1 MQKMSKK
8 NINPRKGSTTGNFE
22 AHENDHKSWNRRD
35 FLQSTG
41 LFAAGLAATIN
52 GVPVYSMGSNV
63 ALSPLSM
70 VQTDR
75 TLVLI
80 QLRGGNDGLN
90 TVIDRFNSEYYNIR
104 PTIAINESNLW
115 ALDQKTGMSN
125 QMINL
130 QPMWEEDQMKIIQNV
145 GYPDPNYSHFR
156 SSDIWATA
164 SNSDEYKKEG
174 WIGRYIDHEMPAFGD
189 AQPTI
194 PPALQIGVQTDLVF
208 QGQNTN
214 LALAISSPNE
224 FYKLAVSGQLYDL
237 ASLDQTPAD
246 TSLAYVRQVANSA
259 FRYSQSISNAY
270 NKGRNEVNYP
280 DNNLA
285 QQLAIIA
292 KLIKGHLGTKVFMV
306 YIDGFDT
313 HANQNNSHPILLQ
326 RLATSISAFYKD
338 LAKQNMD
345 DKVLGMTFSEFG
357 RTIYENGSA
366 GTDHGTSAPILL
378 FGKGLG
384 KGIIGNAP
392 DLINTDQYGDPHFEI
407 DVRDVYASVLQNWFG
422 MPAEVSDFIIGKD
435 RTPITGLVPTQNP
448 PVGSEAFE
456 ALLGHKISTK
466 NSDILLLHYSTQHD
480 GPVIL
485 EILNKSGQVIRPLI
499 NEFKPKGSHILEV
512 HLKKYQLHPGYYQ
525 YRLKTAGKIYQRDLL
540 IL

>member
-1 MQKMSKK
+1 MNQKY
-8 NINPRKGSTTGNFE
+8 NDTRNGRTTENSE

-52 GVPVYSMGSNV
+52 GVPVYAMGSDLH
-63 ALSPLSM
+63 LSPLSKLE
-70 VQTDR
+70 TDR

-90 TVIDRFNSEYYNIR
+90 TVIDRFNSEYYKVR
-104 PTIAINESNLW
+104 PTLAITESNLW

-125 QMINL
+125 QMIDL
-130 QPMWEEDQMKIIQNV
+130 KPMWEEDKMKIIHNV

-164 SNSDEYKKEG
+164 SDSEEYKKNG
-174 WIGRYIDHEMPAFGD
+174 WIGRLIDYELPAFTE
-189 AQPTI
+189 AQPTV

-237 ASLDQTPAD
+237 ASLDQSPAD
-246 TSLAYVRQVANSA
+246 RSLAYVRQVANSA

-280 DNNLA
+280 DSNLA
-285 QQLAIIA
+285 QQLAIVA
-292 KLIKGHLGTKVFMV
+292 KLIKGQLGTKVFMV

-313 HANQNNSHPILLQ
+313 HANQNNSHPNLLL
-326 RLATSISAFYKD
+326 RLSSSISAFYKD
-338 LAKQNMD
+338 LAKQGID

-366 GTDHGTSAPILL
+366 GTDHGTGAPIML
-378 FGKGLG
+378 FGKGIGKDILG
-384 KGIIGNAP
+384 NPP
-392 DLINTDQYGDPHFEI
+392 DLINTDKYGDPIFET
-407 DVRDVYASVLQNWFG
+407 DFRDVYATVLQSWLG
-422 MPAEVSDFIIGKD
+422 MPSEVSDFIIGKD
-435 RTPITGLVPTQNP
+435 RTPIQGLVPVQNP

-456 ALLGHKISTK
+456 ALLGHKISSED
-466 NSDILLLHYSTQHD
+466 NNILQIHYSIQRE

-485 EILNKSGQVIRPLI
+485 DILDRSGQLIRSLVS
-499 NEFKPKGSHILEV
+499 EFRPKGSHTIDI
-512 HLKKYQLHPGYYQ
+512 HLKKYQLKTGSYQ
-525 YRLKTAGKIYQRDLL
+525 YRLKTGGKIYQRDLV
-540 IL
+540 II

>member
-1 MQKMSKK
+1 MSHQHQ
-8 NINPRKGSTTGNFE
+8 NNRKGRTIENTE
-22 AHENDHKSWNRRD
+22 AHANDHKTWNRRD

-41 LFAAGLAATIN
+41 IFAAGLAATVN
-52 GVPVYSMGSNV
+52 GVPLYAMGT
-63 ALSPLSM
+63 ADHFGPLSALE
-70 VQTDR
+70 TDR

-104 PTIAINESNLW
+104 PTLAIPESNLW

-125 QMINL
+125 QMIDL
-130 QPMWEEDQMKIIQNV
+130 KPMWEEDKMKIIHNV
-145 GYPDPNYSHFR
+145 GYPHPNYSHFR

-164 SNSDEYKKEG
+164 SDTDEYKKDG
-174 WIGRYIDHEMPAFGD
+174 WIGRYIDYDMPAFVD
-189 AQPTI
+189 AQPTV

-237 ASLDQTPAD
+237 SSLDQTPAD
-246 TSLAYVRQVANSA
+246 RSLAYIRQVANSA

-280 DNNLA
+280 DTNLA
-285 QQLAIIA
+285 QQLAIVA
-292 KLIKGHLGTKVFMV
+292 KLIKGRLGTKVFMV

-313 HANQNNSHPILLQ
+313 HANQNNNHPILLQ
-326 RLATSISAFYKD
+326 RISTAISAFYKD
-338 LAKQNMD
+338 LAKQSMD

-384 KGIIGNAP
+384 KGIVGNPP
-392 DLINTDQYGDPHFEI
+392 DLINTDQYGDPLFET
-407 DVRDVYASVLQNWFG
+407 DFRDVYASVLQNWLG
-422 MPAEVSDFIIGKD
+422 MSPEVSDYIIGND
-435 RTPITGLVPTQNP
+435 RTPIDGLVPVKNP
-448 PVGSEAFE
+448 PVGSEEFG
-456 ALLGHKISTK
+456 ALLGHKISADDK
-466 NSDILLLHYSTQHD
+466 DILQIYFSILQE

-485 EILNKSGQVIRPLI
+485 EILDRSGQVIRPLL
-499 NEFKPKGSHILEV
+499 NGFKLKGSHTLDI
-512 HLKKYQLHPGYYQ
+512 HLKKFQLHPGYYQ
-525 YRLKTAGKIYQRDLL
+525 YRLKTGGKVYQRDLVVL
-540 IL
+540 

>member
-1 MQKMSKK
+1 MSHQHQ
-8 NINPRKGSTTGNFE
+8 NNRKGRTTENTE
-22 AHENDHKSWNRRD
+22 AHANDHKSWNRRD

-41 LFAAGLAATIN
+41 IFAAGLAATVN
-52 GVPVYSMGSNV
+52 GVPLYAMGI
-63 ALSPLSM
+63 ADHFGPLSDLE
-70 VQTDR
+70 TDR
-75 TLVLI
+75 ALVLI

-104 PTIAINESNLW
+104 PTLAIAESNLW

-125 QMINL
+125 QMIDL
-130 QPMWEEDQMKIIQNV
+130 KPMWEEDKMKIIHNV
-145 GYPDPNYSHFR
+145 GYPHPNFSHFR

-164 SNSDEYKKEG
+164 SDTSEYKKDG
-174 WIGRYIDHEMPAFGD
+174 WIGRYIDYDMPAFVD
-189 AQPTI
+189 AQPTV

-224 FYKLAVSGQLYDL
+224 FYKLAVTGQLYDL
-237 ASLDQTPAD
+237 SLLDQTPAD
-246 TSLAYVRQVANSA
+246 RSLAYIRQVANSA

-280 DNNLA
+280 DTNLA
-285 QQLAIIA
+285 QQLAIVA
-292 KLIKGHLGTKVFMV
+292 KLIKGRLGTKVFMV

-313 HANQNNSHPILLQ
+313 HANQNNNHPILLQ
-326 RLATSISAFYKD
+326 RISTAISAFYKD
-338 LAKQNMD
+338 LAKQSMD

-384 KGIIGNAP
+384 KGIVGNPP
-392 DLINTDQYGDPHFEI
+392 DLINTDQYGDPYFET
-407 DVRDVYASVLQNWFG
+407 DFRDVYASVLQNWLG
-422 MPAEVSDFIIGKD
+422 MSPEVSDYIIGND
-435 RTPITGLVPTQNP
+435 RTPIDGLVPVKNS
-448 PVGSEAFE
+448 PVGSEEFG
-456 ALLGHKISTK
+456 ALLGHKISADDK
-466 NSDILLLHYSTQHD
+466 DILQIHFSIQQE

-485 EILNKSGQVIRPLI
+485 EILDRSGQVIRPLL
-499 NEFKPKGSHILEV
+499 NGFKLKGSHTLDI
-512 HLKKYQLHPGYYQ
+512 HLKKFQLHPGYYQ
-525 YRLKTAGKIYQRDLL
+525 YRLKTGGKVYQRDLVVL
-540 IL
+540 

>member
-1 MQKMSKK
+1 MSHQKQ
-8 NINPRKGSTTGNFE
+8 NNRKGRTIENTE
-22 AHENDHKSWNRRD
+22 AHANDHKTWNRRG

-41 LFAAGLAATIN
+41 LFAAGLAATVN
-52 GVPVYSMGSNV
+52 GIPLYALGSSEHF
-63 ALSPLSM
+63 SPLSTFE
-70 VQTDR
+70 TDR

-104 PTIAINESNLW
+104 PTLAIPESNLW

-125 QMINL
+125 QMIDL
-130 QPMWEEDQMKIIQNV
+130 KPMWEEDKMKIIHNV
-145 GYPDPNYSHFR
+145 GYPHPNFSHFR

-164 SNSDEYKKEG
+164 SDTDEYKKDG
-174 WIGRYIDHEMPAFGD
+174 WIGRYIDYEMPAFGE

-237 ASLDQTPAD
+237 SSLDQTPAD
-246 TSLAYVRQVANSA
+246 RSLAYIRQVANSA

-280 DNNLA
+280 DTNLA
-285 QQLAIIA
+285 QQLAIVA
-292 KLIKGHLGTKVFMV
+292 KLIKGRLGTKVFMV

-313 HANQNNSHPILLQ
+313 HANQNNNHPILLQ
-326 RLATSISAFYKD
+326 RISTAISAFYKD
-338 LAKQNMD
+338 LAKQSMD

-384 KGIIGNAP
+384 KGIVGNPP
-392 DLINTDQYGDPHFEI
+392 DLINTDQYGDPYFET
-407 DVRDVYASVLQNWFG
+407 DFRDVYASVLQNWLG
-422 MPAEVSDFIIGKD
+422 MPSEVSDFVIGKEGN
-435 RTPITGLVPTQNP
+435 PIEGLLPVQYP

-456 ALLGHKISTK
+456 ALFGHKISEEDK
-466 NSDILLLHYSTQHD
+466 DILQIHYSLLHE
-480 GPVIL
+480 GPVIM
-485 EILNKSGQVIRPLI
+485 EILDKSGQVIRSLI
-499 NEFKPKGSHILEV
+499 NDFRPKGSHVLEI
-512 HLKKYQLHPGYYQ
+512 HLKKYQLIPGNYQ
-525 YRLKTAGKIYQRDLL
+525 YRLKTGGKIYQRDLM
-540 IL
+540 IW